1 MTSTRRSF
9 LLGSVGAALVAFGS
23 RSSSSCAFD
32 AALQLQGTED
42 DFRRYAPRQT
52 PELELRDYH
61 IHIRGGMT
69 PELAHK
75 RTLATGVRSGALE
88 NVGRE
93 WPIHSNELLD
103 AFVLDVEKFNATLPV
118 AERLKIGIQVNDRDW
133 YTAIDPKILK
143 RLDYVLAD
151 TMIMENVQTAP
162 TNVSGSFRK
171 ITTSIKTNGLNVTS
185 SIA

>member
-1 MTSTRRSF
+1 
-9 LLGSVGAALVAFGS
+9 
-23 RSSSSCAFD
+23 
-32 AALQLQGTED
+32 
-42 DFRRYAPRQT
+42 
-52 PELELRDYH
+52 
-61 IHIRGGMT
+61 MT